1 MAHGTAELGH
11 GHSIAA
17 WTAVLVAILGVSI
30 VTLGVFFDMAIL
42 NIAGSVITV
51 ISIFL
56 GTVLARLGYGVA
68 GKK

>member
-1 MAHGTAELGH
+1 MAHKAEELGH

-17 WTAVLVAILGVSI
+17 WTAVLVAILGVSTL
-30 VTLGVFFDMAIL
+30 TLGVCLEISAL
-42 NIAGSVITV
+42 TVVGSVITV

-56 GTVLARLGYGVA
+56 GPVLARLGYGVA

>member
-1 MAHGTAELGH
+1 MAHEAEELGH

-30 VTLGVFFDMAIL
+30 LTLGVCLEISAL
-42 NIAGSVITV
+42 TVVGSVITV

-56 GTVLARLGYGVA
+56 GPVLARLGYGVA

>member
-1 MAHGTAELGH
+1 MAHGTEELGH

-17 WTAVLVAILGVSI
+17 WTAVLVAILGVS
-30 VTLGVFFDMAIL
+30 VLTLGVCLEVTALTIV
-42 NIAGSVITV
+42 GSAITV

-56 GTVLARLGYGVA
+56 GPVLARLGYGVA

>member
-1 MAHGTAELGH
+1 MAHGTEELGH

-30 VTLGVFFDMAIL
+30 VTLGVCFDMAIL
-42 NIAGSVITV
+42 NIGGSVITV
-51 ISIFL
+51 ISFFL
-56 GTVLARLGYGVA
+56 GPVLARLGYGVA